1 MATIVIVLAVILSFG
16 GIVLMLALGYQDTEQ
31 TREMQAKANQAA
43 ASQRVA
49 ASKGAAAVQQAPA
62 AGTVPGFFAPP
73 QVTQSPAMIAFNDAL
88 VSRLEHDLQLEQAIV
103 AQFVHHPSLNTLY
116 QRPSAPNYVQ

>member
-43 ASQRVA
+43 ASQR
-49 ASKGAAAVQQAPA
+49 AAAVQQAPA